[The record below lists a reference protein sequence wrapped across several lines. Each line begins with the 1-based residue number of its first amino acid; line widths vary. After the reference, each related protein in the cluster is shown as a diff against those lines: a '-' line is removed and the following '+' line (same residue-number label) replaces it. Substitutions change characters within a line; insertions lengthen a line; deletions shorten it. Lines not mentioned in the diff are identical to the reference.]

1 VRAARMPM
9 AARARDSAA
18 LSEPLHLTA
27 RDRVLVVAPHPD
39 DESIATGGIVL
50 AARAAG
56 AALRVIVLTDGDNNP
71 WPQRWVEKRWTID
84 AAAQARWG
92 ARRRGEAG
100 EAMRLLGVAERDARF
115 FGLPDQGLTD
125 LLMRAERKIID
136 DLAAEIETFKPT
148 EVVVPALSDR
158 HPDHSA
164 AFILV
169 AEASA
174 RAGASLPH
182 VLTFAVHGGGSEKDA
197 VVLALSDAQRETKRS
212 AIRAHASQM
221 HLGGERFL
229 KFARSE
235 ESYRRQPLP
244 PAVDPDHPL
253 RARFD
258 GGRLRTEIDRR
269 IWKSSLRGLSLL
281 IVGNDVRWS
290 VPIDESKA
298 SLSVQDCATG
308 TDVAV
313 ASLNREGDELIITV
327 PVATAAFPGYV
338 KFARPRP
345 GLWVFDRFGWQ
356 PTE

>member
-1 VRAARMPM
+1 MHLAA
-9 AARARDSAA
+9 
-18 LSEPLHLTA
+18 H
-27 RDRVLVVAPHPD
+27 DRVLIVAPHPD

-56 AALRVIVLTDGDNNP
+56 ASLRVIVLTDGDNNP

-92 ARRRGEAG
+92 ARRRAEAG
-100 EAMRLLGVAERDARF
+100 DAMRLLGVAEQDYRF
-115 FGLPDQGLTD
+115 LGLPDQGLTD
-125 LLMRAERKIID
+125 LLMRADGDIID
-136 DLAAEIETFKPT
+136 ALAREIQSFKPT

-169 AEASA
+169 AQANAHAAASP
-174 RAGASLPH
+174 SH
-182 VLTFAVHGGGSEKDA
+182 VLTFAVHGGGSEKGS
-197 VVLALSDAQRETKRS
+197 VVLGLSDAQRDTKRE

-244 PAVDPDHPL
+244 PVADPKHPL

-258 GGRLRTEIDRR
+258 GGRLNIEIDRSL
-269 IWKSSLRGLSLL
+269 WKSSLRGLSLF
-281 IVGNDVRWS
+281 IVGNNVRWS
-290 VPIDESKA
+290 VPLDDSNAI
-298 SLSVQDCATG
+298 VHDCIADTKG
-308 TDVAV
+308 AC
-313 ASLNREGDELIITV
+313 AELKRNGDKWRVSIA
-327 PVATAAFPGYV
+327 ATASAFPGYV
-338 KFARPRP
+338 KLARRRP
-345 GLWVFDRFGWQ
+345 GIWVFDRFGWQ